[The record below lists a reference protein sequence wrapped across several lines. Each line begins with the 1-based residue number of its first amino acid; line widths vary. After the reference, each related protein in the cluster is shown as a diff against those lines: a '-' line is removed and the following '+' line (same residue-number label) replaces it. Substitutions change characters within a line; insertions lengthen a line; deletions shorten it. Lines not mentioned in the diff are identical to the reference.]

1 MSGLDDKKIADDI
14 LGKISGGLG
23 GEYEATCPKC
33 GKPMRK
39 EANPYGTDSWKCD
52 GCKETQFLSDAEYIL
67 MLKTAEQLGQT
78 QGLVY
83 PVWWDKVK

>member
-33 GKPMRK
+33 GKSGMFK
-39 EANPYGTDSWKCD
+39 
-52 GCKETQFLSDAEYIL
+52 
-67 MLKTAEQLGQT
+67 KTMS
-78 QGLVY
+78 
-83 PVWWDKVK
+83 